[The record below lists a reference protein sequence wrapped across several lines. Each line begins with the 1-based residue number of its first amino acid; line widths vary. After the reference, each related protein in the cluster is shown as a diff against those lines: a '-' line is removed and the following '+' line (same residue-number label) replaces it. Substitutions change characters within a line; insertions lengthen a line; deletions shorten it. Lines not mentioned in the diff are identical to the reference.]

1 MTRVSARMR
10 FILVAGL
17 LCLGVGT
24 LGCGA
29 ILSAT
34 QLASSPPRFT
44 CPTPTP
50 LPTIR
55 VADGSTTH
63 IVDGTPVS
71 ETTYRNTQPY
81 EIEYGLPPV
90 APTTYAREWGS
101 FPLGTIVNLGSGVD
115 AMLTVAPQAITR
127 AQGDGTERLSR
138 IRVEWNNPGPPLAFD
153 PYRQLVITQIR
164 EASGRLR
171 GGTWRWS
178 PDVVPVSD
186 LPHPTAI
193 LETSTEIAT
202 GRSVMEVD
210 VFAPDGTVA
219 VAELR
224 LDAAMSAGTGGARN
238 DMRVQFVDGPA
249 DPNCDTNGLFAP
261 APDPARPA
269 AQPIAVP
276 AGTNAAVA
284 AALTQLG
291 RPYCWGGKGYT
302 PCDGCGGGTCY
313 APCESYP
320 CFDCSG
326 LTSYAWAQAG
336 VSIGSGSANQ
346 SARLPTVPRG
356 DPLLPGDVL
365 FFTANPGGGGINHVT
380 LNAGDVNGNGTP
392 DMVEAAWYGTPLRI
406 VDNWSANSYYASR
419 FAFAGR
425 PNTAP

>member
-10 FILVAGL
+10 FILVASL

-29 ILSAT
+29 ILSTT
-34 QLASSPPRFT
+34 QLASQPPRMT

-50 LPTIR
+50 LPTIS
-55 VADGSTTH
+55 VADGSHTT

-81 EIEYGLPPV
+81 EIEYGRPPV
-90 APTTYAREWGS
+90 APTTYIREGS
-101 FPLGTIVNLGSGVD
+101 FPLGTIVNLGARVD
-115 AMLTVAPQAITR
+115 AALTVAPQAITR
-127 AQGDGTERLSR
+127 VQGDTTERLFR

-153 PYRQLVITQIR
+153 PSRQLVITQIH

-178 PDVVPVSD
+178 PAVVPVSD
-186 LPHPTAI
+186 LPPPTAI
-193 LETSTEIAT
+193 LASLTEIPT
-202 GRSVMEVD
+202 GRSVMEGD

-224 LDAAMSAGTGGARN
+224 LDAAMSAGTGGARD
-238 DMRVQFVDGPA
+238 DMRVQFVEGPA
-249 DPNCDTNGLFAP
+249 DPFCPVNGLFDP

-269 AQPIAVP
+269 AQPLAVP
-276 AGTNAAVA
+276 PGTNAAVA

-291 RPYCWGGKGYT
+291 RPYCWGGKGWT
-302 PCDGCGGGTCY
+302 PCNGCGGGTCY
-313 APCESYP
+313 EPCPDYP

-336 VSIGSGSANQ
+336 VAIGSGSANQ
-346 SARLPTVPRG
+346 SARLPTVPSG

-365 FFTANPGGGGINHVT
+365 FFTVTPGGGGINHVT

-392 DMVEAAWYGTPLRI
+392 DMVEAAWYGIPLRV